1 MGDLSLPEGHDH
13 LTSPKIG
20 DIVDLMGLH
29 IREILKCS
37 SSLLN
42 PYIPCH
48 SFAKLDS
55 YTQAVDLD
63 CPGYLVCS
71 PSFKLAADGALI
83 MQTSIQLS
91 KQIKSPL

>member
-42 PYIPCH
+42 PYIPSH
-48 SFAKLDS
+48 
-55 YTQAVDLD
+55 
-63 CPGYLVCS
+63 
-71 PSFKLAADGALI
+71 
-83 MQTSIQLS
+83 
-91 KQIKSPL
+91 